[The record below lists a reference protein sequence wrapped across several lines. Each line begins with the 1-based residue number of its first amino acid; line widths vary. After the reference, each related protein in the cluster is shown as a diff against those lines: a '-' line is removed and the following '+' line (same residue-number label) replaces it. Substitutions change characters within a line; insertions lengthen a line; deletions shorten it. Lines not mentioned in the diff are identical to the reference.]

1 MRWPITTNGEAIDLA
16 GRDLRLVMHSPLRD
30 TTQLDFITEGNVA
43 VIRIDPKVQTSVGSY
58 SFTMW
63 ENSGKDGQT
72 AVDSC
77 RAFSLVST
85 TCAESNGSH
94 SNIEVEEVVELESG
108 DMTFTPIIVGGGG
121 TIAID
126 DTLSITSENAVQNKV
141 VTQAIS
147 QTAQKA
153 EDARTAAENA
163 MDEAVSANAAAEVA
177 LQIAANKQDKIADID
192 AIRQGAAKGATALQ
206 EHQDISGKLDKTEAA
221 DLYQPKGNYQS
232 AGDYATNEAL
242 KNEIT
247 RATNEEKNIRALA
260 EANKAAIEQ
269 LAGVEDGGS
278 VVIVVDPAL
287 SETSENPVQNKAVT
301 KGINEA
307 KAAAVTAE
315 QNAKDYTDDLLKN
328 YAKTEDLPE
337 IPAMPDLSGLAT
349 KEEVS
354 AVEKKIPTI
363 PSNVSSFN
371 NDAGY
376 QTSNDVQEAIKGK
389 ANTSDIPTK
398 TSELTNDSGFI
409 TADDIPDVD
418 TSTLATKTELS
429 QGLATKQDTIGDLD
443 TIRAGAAKGAT
454 AIQEHQSLEGYAK
467 TADLAKVAT
476 SGSYED
482 LSDKPT
488 IPAEQVNADWNAT
501 SGKAQILN
509 KPTIPTVPS
518 NVSAFNNDAGYI
530 TEEDIPEIPDT
541 SNFATKTDIE
551 PLNASFTDVAG
562 EAEEPELPWVLYTDG
577 VVGDINTIL
586 DNINGEEA

>member
-1 MRWPITTNGEAIDLA
+1 MNKIRINTDFTVRWSILTRGEAVVLE
-16 GRDLRLVMHSPLRD
+16 GRDLNLEMHTPAHVTVQVPFTVED
-30 TTQLDFITEGNVA
+30 NVVVA
-43 VIRIDPKVQTSVGSY
+43 RIAPEIQTHVGTY
-58 SFTMW
+58 SFTLW
-63 ENSGKDGQT
+63 ENRSKDGQT
-72 AVDSC
+72 PLDKC
-77 RAFSLVST
+77 CAFCLVSKS
-85 TCAESNGSH
+85 CKADVSIAD
-94 SNIEVEEVVELESG
+94 NIEVMPALELSTD
-108 DMTFTPIIVGGGG
+108 DMVFAPISLGGGS
-121 TIAID
+121 IEID
-126 DTLSITSENAVQNKV
+126 AELSLESENAVQNKV

-163 MDEAVSANAAAEVA
+163 MDETVSANAAAEAA

-242 KNEIT
+242 QNEII

-307 KAAAVTAE
+307 KTAAVTAE
-315 QNAKDYTDDLLKN
+315 QNAKDYTDDQLKN

-409 TADDIPDVD
+409 TAGDIPDVD

-488 IPAEQVNADWNAT
+488 IP
-501 SGKAQILN
+501 
-509 KPTIPTVPS
+509 
-518 NVSAFNNDAGYI
+518 
-530 TEEDIPEIPDT
+530 DT
-541 SNFATKTDIE
+541 SNFATKDDIK
-551 PLNASFTDVAG
+551 PLNASFADVAG

-577 VVGDINTIL
+577 VVGNINSIL